1 MRKKEIGKKNER
13 HLQGRNSFVM
23 LEPDAEGGGEGGRI
37 RKLGNVS
44 EEKERKL
51 LRPKNFYF

>member
-1 MRKKEIGKKNER
+1 
-13 HLQGRNSFVM
+13 M